1 MNSRR
6 TRHWAVLFL
15 AMALALFSMT
25 PSPATGDGALDQ
37 PLSTGEAG
45 GEREGALDLAA
56 EDGVVRQSPDEAL
69 AHDLALVAE
78 AKGWTLAEAAAD
90 HLAADRIGEVAEAV
104 ARERPDIYVGAA
116 LAEEPGGAP
125 RLYVK
130 GPADAYVLDLVAASD
145 IEIVVA
151 DNQPFSFDELEARK
165 LRVHRA
171 LEAAGFRYI
180 APSVNVTGRGVV
192 PAGRDRL
199 EGVLAVLQHQPAR
212 GDDAGVGDGPL
223 PGLRRAD
230 RCLHVLDIV
239 PLLPAGLRGSVQLTV
254 HDQPNVHDE
263 AAFGGMWVRD
273 DGVNECTSGWSVRN
287 LNTGALGVS
296 TAGHCA
302 GINQINHPGHGVHNL
317 NFQSQHRGQ
326 WGDVE
331 WHTSPQPEPDDFY
344 ADAAT
349 IRDVAAVEA
358 RGNITVGESVC
369 QYGRSS
375 NDRDC
380 SLDVQ
385 DVSQACTNSGVF
397 NNRLVLMNG
406 DTAIGGDS
414 GGGWSFGNTAYGG
427 HKGNCNPD
435 FPNRDAWSV
444 AALFDEAIGVRVTCG
459 C

>member
-192 PAGRDRL
+192 PAGVTV
-199 EGVLAVLQHQPAR
+199 ER
-212 GDDAGVGDGPL
+212 GL
-223 PGLRRAD
+223 PRRVA
-230 RCLHVLDIV
+230 DIV

>member
-180 APSVNVTGRGVV
+180 ATSVNVTGRGVV
-192 PAGRDRL
+192 PAGVTV
-199 EGVLAVLQHQPAR
+199 E
-212 GDDAGVGDGPL
+212 
-223 PGLRRAD
+223 PGLPRTVA
-230 RCLHVLDIV
+230 DIV

-380 SLDVQ
+380 SLEVQ